1 MDYRVK
7 TIIGGIEM
15 LETADTVIRQED
27 DVTYQPP
34 SISAI
39 KLLDNATIGTM
50 EIGSTP
56 SDCLTFTI
64 NNPNK
69 PNYDGETVELWIAPP
84 EDDTAA
90 MEEMTEIE
98 DAVGDDASDEGMDDS
113 ESDELE
119 DEDDSEGE
127 DPTEE
132 DLSDAEETTAANIES
147 MYTAFEGETV
157 ETEDEDTD
165 EAEEPEWIRIGTYYV
180 QSQTNADDNSAVTL
194 TCYDSMQKLNR
205 RFFASNSTTT
215 VQAMF
220 DDLRAQA
227 LDNLEV
233 VIDAF
238 DYDDDASRI
247 ITMPSPVTYRE
258 VLGWFAGLIGG
269 FATCDD
275 DGSIGFAL
283 YSFNDGLYLDS
294 TLNYIN
300 VDSSGEMELDGI
312 ECDTGFIQESKITA
326 GFEADLSF
334 KNPFMTQEILESILE
349 SYKGIRFSGG
359 ALNMT
364 WDSSIDA
371 GSFIR
376 IMTPDEYTNYL
387 QLQNA
392 LEEDGLTDEEILD
405 IKQNMNGL
413 GTVLIVSYQLIDFT
427 GDTTTTIASICNSV
441 TANENQM
448 TSPTDAKFNRVT
460 AKIVET
466 EQLIAQ
472 KADIEDLQAA
482 QADINHL
489 KVGDLTIGGVTV
501 NIYDLAL
508 AIKQSSVA
516 TETTWYKA
524 ADSVPAAPTV
534 RDPSSAGWSTIEPVY
549 GSNRSKHLYSCMCVT
564 YADDT
569 PEDPHFVWGDVHLI
583 QSWEA
588 AKDAYNYADAAEAHA
603 AEAKASAANASEYA
617 TRALGNL
624 STVQNVTETLNW
636 ITAHGTMA
644 LTSDTA
650 LDPSHVYFVR
660 DNNGDY
666 HVGNYYYSLVTEP
679 NVNDIATYYE
689 LTIDESL
696 NNYVGTHLALTDYG
710 LNLIFDNSSYRIHIG
725 TLNASGDEGVYILD
739 ENGNPVSFFGESINF
754 SSDRA
759 QYIGNE
765 NAYII
770 FNPENNGSITIGGS
784 NIQLGS
790 DKKLSEVLAELN
802 GTLIFDTTYEW
813 NTGHTVAT
821 LTAHVYRGGV
831 DIAQTEFD
839 PQDFTWYLKSEDGE
853 VPIIP
858 SGRQDN
864 TGYTTMVNISDCGYG
879 AEVVAKFTPPEYATA
894 LTNGGDA
901 LTDSDGDALE
911 VRASGDSV
919 RVRDLTVSTT
929 LYPTDKAMIIGAED
943 EHLVTMQTLQ
953 DYLAPVSG
961 VKGEEEQEYRTG
973 DVSIS
978 QENIGV
984 LVLSNLDIEGLLN

>member
-7 TIIGGIEM
+7 TIVDGIEM
-15 LETADTVIRQED
+15 LETADEVTRQED

-69 PNYDGETVELWIAPP
+69 QNYDGEKVELWIAPP
-84 EDDTAA
+84 EDDTAV

-98 DAVGDDASDEGMDDS
+98 DSVGDDASDEGMDDS

-127 DPTEE
+127 EPTEE
-132 DLSDAEETTAANIES
+132 DLADAEETTAANIES
-147 MYTAFEGETV
+147 MYTAFEGEAV
-157 ETEDEDTD
+157 ESEDEDTD
-165 EAEEPEWIRIGTYYV
+165 EAEEPEWIRIGTFYV

-205 RFFASNSTTT
+205 RFFPSNSTAT

-220 DDLRAQA
+220 DDLRTQA
-227 LDNLEV
+227 LNNLDV

-238 DYDDDASRI
+238 DYDEDAGRT

-258 VLGWFAGLIGG
+258 VIGWFAGLVGG

-275 DGSIGFAL
+275 DGSIGFAM
-283 YSFNDGLYLDS
+283 YAFSDGLYLDS
-294 TLNYIN
+294 ALNYIN

-312 ECDTGFIQESKITA
+312 ECDTGFVQQNIISS
-326 GFEADLSF
+326 GFEADLFF

-359 ALNMT
+359 ALNMA
-364 WDSSIDA
+364 WDASIDA

-392 LEEDGLTDEEILD
+392 LEADGLTADEILD

-413 GTVLIVSYQLIDFT
+413 GTVLIVSSQLIDFT
-427 GDTTTTIASICNSV
+427 GDATTTIASICNSV
-441 TANENQM
+441 TANENQII
-448 TSPTDAKFNRVT
+448 SPTDAKFNRVT

-482 QADINHL
+482 QADISHL

-524 ADSVPAAPTV
+524 ADSVPDAPSV
-534 RDPSSAGWSTIEPVY
+534 RDPSPDGWSTIEPVY

-569 PEDPHFVWGDVHLI
+569 VEDPHFVWGDVHLI
-583 QSWEA
+583 QSWDA
-588 AKDAYNYADAAEAHA
+588 AKDAYDYAD
-603 AEAKASAANASEYA
+603 EAKEQANSAEQSAGRALEQAQTATKYANGALDQLSVVQDVVGVLTWASE
-617 TRALGNL
+617 
-624 STVQNVTETLNW
+624 
-636 ITAHGTMA
+636 HGTFT
-644 LTSDTA
+644 LTADTTIQ
-650 LDPSHVYFVR
+650 DGKVYFTY
-660 DNNGDY
+660 DSSTGDY
-666 HVGNYYYSLVTEP
+666 TPVVIPQQSALS
-679 NVNDIATYYE
+679 TYYE
-689 LTIDESL
+689 LTVDEAMQSFIMA
-696 NNYVGTHLALTDYG
+696 HLAVTARG
-710 LNLIFDNSSYRIHIG
+710 LWVLPNGINTGSV
-725 TLNASGDEGVYILD
+725 TPASGETIDDARARLGSEYKVLLANDGMHVYDGAGV
-739 ENGNPVSFFGESINF
+739 EVSVFGENITFNAA
-754 SSDRA
+754 RP
-759 QYIGNE
+759 QYIGGE
-765 NAYII
+765 DAFIV
-770 FNPENNGSITIGGS
+770 FDPTSGEITIGGDVL
-784 NIQLGS
+784 IDGTKRLS
-790 DKKLSEVLAELN
+790 DV
-802 GTLIFDTTYEW
+802 
-813 NTGHTVAT
+813 
-821 LTAHVYRGGV
+821 
-831 DIAQTEFD
+831 
-839 PQDFTWYLKSEDGE
+839 
-853 VPIIP
+853 
-858 SGRQDN
+858 
-864 TGYTTMVNISDCGYG
+864 
-879 AEVVAKFTPPEYATA
+879 
-894 LTNGGDA
+894 
-901 LTDSDGDALE
+901 LTDL
-911 VRASGDSV
+911 
-919 RVRDLTVSTT
+919 
-929 LYPTDKAMIIGAED
+929 
-943 EHLVTMQTLQ
+943 
-953 DYLAPVSG
+953 
-961 VKGEEEQEYRTG
+961 
-973 DVSIS
+973 DVSIERTATGADITVNGDTVHLTDGEDAVNVIIS
-978 QENIGV
+978 SSNGMAFKNDSVDTV
-984 LVLSNLDIEGLLN
+984 LTVTVYYGSDIITNQAGLVSAFGAGSYLQWKAKLYGESTYSMIPASDPRLSDNGFTFSLSPSDVNVQAVFNVEVITPN